1 MKRWVL
7 ILVLGSLFYLVS
19 TRFSLS
25 NIIFISSIHYQYNN
39 ENFMVSLMSLEDDD
53 NIVLKCI
60 GESLDEC
67 FTNLSNN
74 ISLDINYRHVQSM
87 ILDVSMFNEDC
98 LDEFERFILNNTLI
112 DFNFYLYSSDEK
124 PSYIYN
130 YNNPDNISN
139 YYSIL
144 NPDRYNN
151 LFYYSKKC
159 HFVNYLKRRSD
170 DVNIK
175 IPFINVNNI
184 SNDSNLFIS
193 GFVLLNNDFN
203 IIKKEEYNYLYLLN
217 EFKES
222 TIYLDN
228 FDSIIKENN
237 IKYEYKDKY
246 IININVTYEGLLNLD
261 NYNKMEEYLYEML
274 LTDINNILRLKID
287 LFNLEEINLK
297 RNKKY
302 TNGDVLIKLSIIKR

>member
-25 NIIFISSIHYQYNN
+25 DIIFISSIHYQYNN

>member
-7 ILVLGSLFYLVS
+7 ILFLGSLFYLVS

-25 NIIFISSIHYQYNN
+25 DIIYISSIHYEYNN
-39 ENFMVSLMSLEDDD
+39 EKFLVTLMSLEDDD
-53 NIVLKCI
+53 NIVLNSI

-124 PSYIYN
+124 SSYIYN
-130 YNNPDNISN
+130 YNNPDSISN

-274 LTDINNILRLKID
+274 LNDINNILRLKID
-287 LFNLEEINLK
+287 LFNLDEINLK

-302 TNGDVLIKLSIIKR
+302 TNDDVLIKLSVIKR